1 MSSKTQFTANEYENK
16 IRKVIP
22 YYDEIPNQIFSVID
36 AYFGEK
42 EISLLD
48 TGCGSGIFAQKAVE
62 KLHLSKLVLCDP
74 SENMLKAAEQKL
86 NGKQCEFRCIGS
98 EQLDYEEE
106 FDVITAIQSHHYFKE
121 EERENAVKNCFRAL
135 KNGGIFIY
143 FENTAS
149 FTETGRDIT
158 LKRVEKFGLNSG
170 RTEKEVSHHTSRYNT
185 EYFPITAEQHIEL
198 LRKTGFCTVEML
210 WYSYL
215 QSGYY
220 GIKQR

>member
-22 YYDEIPNQIFSVID
+22 YYDEIPNQIFSVIY

-106 FDVITAIQSHHYFKE
+106 FDVITAIQSHHYFTA

-185 EYFPITAEQHIEL
+185 EYFPITAEQHLEL

>member
-1 MSSKTQFTANEYENK
+1 MNNKTLFIADEYENK

-22 YYDEIPNQIFSVID
+22 YYDEIPNQIFSVIE

-48 TGCGSGIFAQKAVE
+48 TGCGSGIFAEKAAE
-62 KLHLSKLVLCDP
+62 KLSVSKMVLCDP
-74 SENMLKAAEQKL
+74 SENMLNAAKQKL
-86 NGKQCEFRCIGS
+86 NGKKCEFRCIGS

-106 FDVITAIQSHHYFKE
+106 FDVITAIQCHHYFSL
-121 EERENAVKNCFRAL
+121 EEREKAVKNCFRAL
-135 KNGGIFIY
+135 KQGGMFIY

-149 FTETGRDIT
+149 FTETGKNIT

-170 RTEKEVSHHTSRYNT
+170 RIEKEVTHHTSRYNS
-185 EYFPITAEQHIEL
+185 EYYPVTAEQHLEL
-198 LRKTGFCTVEML
+198 LRKTGFSTVEML

-220 GIKQR
+220 GIKRR